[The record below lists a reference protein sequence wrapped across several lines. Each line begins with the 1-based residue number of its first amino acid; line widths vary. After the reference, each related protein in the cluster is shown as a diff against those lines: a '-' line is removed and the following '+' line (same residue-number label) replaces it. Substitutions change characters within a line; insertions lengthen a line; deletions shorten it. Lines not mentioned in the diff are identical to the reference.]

1 MTTVRHPTQAELL
14 TGAIRTL
21 EEILL
26 PELQTPWARSST
38 VQLAGLLQYAL
49 ARQDHDLQAQ
59 QDAELRGCLERL
71 LAAQPGLAQAAGT
84 ERERVAMAEGTELRR
99 AAGAL
104 LVFAQEHAADA
115 AAAAVRRDLRPLL
128 VRQTAEDL
136 AEASPLLEGF
146 MSGFRARPADEE

>member
-26 PELQTPWARSST
+26 PELQTPWAKSST

-49 ARQDHDLQAQ
+49 ARQRNDLQAQ
-59 QDAELRGCLERL
+59 QDAELRASLEQL
-71 LAAQPGLAQAAGT
+71 LTAEPGLAKAAGAT
-84 ERERVAMAEGTELRR
+84 RESFAMAEGAELRR

-104 LVFAQEHAADA
+104 LVFAQEQPENA
-115 AAAAVRRDLRPLL
+115 AAAAVRGSLRPLL

-136 AEASPLLEGF
+136 AEAGPLLEGF